1 MIEAAFWICLSLI
14 AYAYAGYPLTVWV
27 AARLFGGLPTR
38 PSLDAAEFPFVSNP
52 LLPRTTKRPS
62 SQNGCGTRS
71 RSTTPPTGSKS

>member
-38 PSLDAAEFPFVSNP
+38 PCA
-52 LLPRTTKRPS
+52 
-62 SQNGCGTRS
+62 
-71 RSTTPPTGSKS
+71 